1 MVFPA
6 YAGSD
11 PLITIHLHVFCLM
24 LPRFLL
30 AKCFTAP
37 EGTFWSLA
45 VAGATNCCLLFL
57 KLASYNPKRAPF
69 KHDEPLHH
77 MINKWWCEIL
87 RFFGDHPFFVGIHRN
102 KFDSWQRDVLGCSLV
117 QPLFSPSNVLEEDIS
132 KIQLIEITE
141 NQLNIRWQQLLGS
154 WTWTCSKKVCSTQ
167 LQEGPKQ
174 NPIVAPKIG
183 CFRK

>member
-1 MVFPA
+1 MYLITVYFFMVFPA

-57 KLASYNPKRAPF
+57 ELASYNPKRALF

-77 MINKWWCEIL
+77 MINKWWDLHMTSWGHIRSLLTTRWVFRFYFGIL
-87 RFFGDHPFFVGIHRN
+87 NFIKCSIVIHLFFFWIWIVSDCKYMSP
-102 KFDSWQRDVLGCSLV
+102 LLV
-117 QPLFSPSNVLEEDIS
+117 V
-132 KIQLIEITE
+132 
-141 NQLNIRWQQLLGS
+141 R
-154 WTWTCSKKVCSTQ
+154 
-167 LQEGPKQ
+167 
-174 NPIVAPKIG
+174 
-183 CFRK
+183 

>member
-1 MVFPA
+1 MSLIPYGPIGHRSPQKREREREKESWGYISLKIFKDVPTVYFFMVFPA

-37 EGTFWSLA
+37 GGTFWSLA

-57 KLASYNPKRAPF
+57 ELASDNPKRAPF

-77 MINKWWCEIL
+77 MINKWCDLHMTSWGHIRSLLVGSSGFIL
-87 RFFGDHPFFVGIHRN
+87 V
-102 KFDSWQRDVLGCSLV
+102 S
-117 QPLFSPSNVLEEDIS
+117 
-132 KIQLIEITE
+132 
-141 NQLNIRWQQLLGS
+141 
-154 WTWTCSKKVCSTQ
+154 
-167 LQEGPKQ
+167 
-174 NPIVAPKIG
+174 
-183 CFRK
+183 